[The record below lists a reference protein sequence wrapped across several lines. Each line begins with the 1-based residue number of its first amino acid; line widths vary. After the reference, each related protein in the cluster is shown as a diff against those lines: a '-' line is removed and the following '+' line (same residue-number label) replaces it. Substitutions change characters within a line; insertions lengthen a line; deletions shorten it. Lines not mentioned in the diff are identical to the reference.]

1 MSDSNVQQKINF
13 NFVSK
18 VLGLTKDE
26 IIAYPE
32 NEFCVYWFLKSNH
45 LTCLLYTSPSPRDS

>member
-1 MSDSNVQQKINF
+1 MSDSNVRQKINF

-26 IIAYPE
+26 IG
-32 NEFCVYWFLKSNH
+32 FLFLRIIWTFDFIN
-45 LTCLLYTSPSPRDS
+45 

>member
-26 IIAYPE
+26 IIAYPKM
-32 NEFCVYWFLKSNH
+32 NFVYIGS
-45 LTCLLYTSPSPRDS
+45 